1 MHIVAS
7 IAARYNMHFIGCLQ
21 TATTTQR
28 QPTLKE
34 NGGASVTRAHAFSN
48 FSASSL
54 ATSPAT
60 HGDGS
65 AVLSEGL
72 SREGKYC

>member
-1 MHIVAS
+1 MS
-7 IAARYNMHFIGCLQ
+7 
-21 TATTTQR
+21 

-65 AVLSEGL
+65 AVLSEEL